1 MALLPVVFFLCWF
14 FARTIAF
21 VPPMR

>member
-1 MALLPVVFFLCWF
+1 VLLPVVFFLCWF

-21 VPPMR
+21 VVPMR